1 MTVVDLHRTSVRFAI
16 VMATCQ
22 CIYIISAAVRS
33 VSSFP
38 CFIIYLLLLLLTIM
52 PSTRCSGCSKSFQY
66 PPSNTRCGRCVDRAA
81 GCSNNWPQCTGCGS
95 MYEFLD
101 AGALCGA
108 CEEHCESCS
117 KLKSPSAV
125 LTSLLVVDVA
135 PAVQK
140 ALEHPQ
146 ILVETPSQHP

>member
-1 MTVVDLHRTSVRFAI
+1 
-16 VMATCQ
+16 
-22 CIYIISAAVRS
+22 
-33 VSSFP
+33 
-38 CFIIYLLLLLLTIM
+38 
-52 PSTRCSGCSKSFQY
+52 
-66 PPSNTRCGRCVDRAA
+66 
-81 GCSNNWPQCTGCGS
+81 

-140 ALEHPQ
+140 ALEHPPNPCGNTLPASLR
-146 ILVETPSQHP
+146 IETATCQFSSEASHDFSVTVWFRSSSLIM